1 MRHKSEKKRFPSP
14 GKKRSAVNMNSYF
27 HNYLNQQPPQVDELQ
42 QVYKDHGIKLSYKQA
57 KRLWDIFKDC
67 NISTLIF

>member
-1 MRHKSEKKRFPSP
+1 MRHKFEKKRPPSS
-14 GKKRSAVNMNSYF
+14 GSQRSAMNMNGFF
-27 HNYLNQQPPQVDELQ
+27 HKYHIKQPPQVDELQ
-42 QVYKDHGIKLSYKQA
+42 QVYKEHGIKLSYKQA

>member
-1 MRHKSEKKRFPSP
+1 MRHKFEKKRTPSS
-14 GKKRSAVNMNSYF
+14 GKNRAVRNMKSYF
-27 HNYLNQQPPQVDELQ
+27 HNYLYPQPPQVDELQ

>member
-1 MRHKSEKKRFPSP
+1 MRHKFEKKRTPSS
-14 GKKRSAVNMNSYF
+14 GKNRAVRNKKSYF
-27 HNYLNQQPPQVDELQ
+27 HNYNNKQPPQVDELQ
-42 QVYKDHGIKLSYKQA
+42 QAYKDHGIKLNYKQA